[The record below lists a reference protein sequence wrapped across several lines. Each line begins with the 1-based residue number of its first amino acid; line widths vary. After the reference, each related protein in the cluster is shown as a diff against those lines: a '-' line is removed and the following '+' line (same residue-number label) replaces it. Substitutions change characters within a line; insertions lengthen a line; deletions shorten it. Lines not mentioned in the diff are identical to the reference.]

1 MFKQKLYICLNIN
14 KKPMD
19 TREMNDDLD
28 QLSQDELT
36 QRKEQMRQYF
46 EESVP
51 YLEAQLKHE
60 TLLTSIDEQRF
71 KRAQIGV
78 QYAMMMQN
86 IEEAADH
93 NKETGDPIKEGSMNP
108 ETKERKLK
116 KN

>member
-1 MFKQKLYICLNIN
+1 MENENLN
-14 KKPMD
+14 
-19 TREMNDDLD
+19 DL
-28 QLSQDELT
+28 SAEELAE
-36 QRKEQMRQYF
+36 RKEQMRRYF

-86 IEEAADH
+86 LDDAEKH
-93 NKETGDPIKEGSMNP
+93 NHSEGDPVAEGSVNP

>member
-1 MFKQKLYICLNIN
+1 MFKQILYICFNIN
-14 KKPMD
+14 KKPM
-19 TREMNDDLD
+19 EEENLNE
-28 QLSQDELT
+28 LSAEELAA
-36 QRKEQMRQYF
+36 RKEQMKQYF

-86 IEEAADH
+86 LKEDEEH
-93 NKETGDPIKEGSMNP
+93 NHAQGDPVTEGSVNP
-108 ETKERKLK
+108 QTKERKLK

>member
-1 MFKQKLYICLNIN
+1 
-14 KKPMD
+14 MD

-28 QLSQDELT
+28 QLSQEELA
-36 QRKEQMRQYF
+36 QRKEQMKQYF

-86 IEEAADH
+86 MQDAAEH
-93 NKETGDPIKEGSMNP
+93 NKETGDPVTEGSVNP

>member
-1 MFKQKLYICLNIN
+1 MEEENLN
-14 KKPMD
+14 
-19 TREMNDDLD
+19 DLSAE
-28 QLSQDELT
+28 QLAE
-36 QRKEQMRQYF
+36 RKEQMKQYF

-86 IEEAADH
+86 LKEDDDH
-93 NKETGDPIKEGSMNP
+93 NYAQGDPVAEGGVNP
-108 ETKERKLK
+108 QTKERKLK